1 MTETDT
7 LSTPIKP
14 LSHRRARRKLGTR
27 THRRSGTNG
36 KVRGMTG
43 KSRAIKRKNP
53 IPRSKKNAVAVW
65 KMVTKSQT

>member
-1 MTETDT
+1 MTLT
-7 LSTPIKP
+7 
-14 LSHRRARRKLGTR
+14 HRKARRKLGTR

-53 IPRSKKNAVAVW
+53 IPRSRKNAVAVA
-65 KMVTKSQT
+65 KMVREGITTIVIK